1 MCRSNCLQ
9 SLIWKVVT
17 IRFFHRKQCLIVTS
31 FDIVP
36 SASLHLNHFFFVFF
50 VFVCISISKRWF
62 CTNHKLFFLIR
73 AIFSL
78 ICWRVFLGDSHIHLT
93 SIISYQSII
102 SYHLTSIILYQSI
115 ISYHLTSIILYQSI
129 ISYHITSIYHIK
141 ANSVSNILRFPE
153 RQLYCPYVVKNAFVL
168 DILNG

>member
-9 SLIWKVVT
+9 SLIWKVVA

-36 SASLHLNHFFFVFF
+36 SASLHLNHFFCFLCFCLYLNINIKKVILYKPQTFF
-50 VFVCISISKRWF
+50 F
-62 CTNHKLFFLIR
+62 NQ
-73 AIFSL
+73 
-78 ICWRVFLGDSHIHLT
+78 SHIFINLLT
-93 SIISYQSII
+93 CLPWWLSHSPD
-102 SYHLTSIILYQSI
+102 
-115 ISYHLTSIILYQSI
+115 
-129 ISYHITSIYHIK
+129 IYHIK
-141 ANSVSNILRFPE
+141 GNSVSNILHFPE